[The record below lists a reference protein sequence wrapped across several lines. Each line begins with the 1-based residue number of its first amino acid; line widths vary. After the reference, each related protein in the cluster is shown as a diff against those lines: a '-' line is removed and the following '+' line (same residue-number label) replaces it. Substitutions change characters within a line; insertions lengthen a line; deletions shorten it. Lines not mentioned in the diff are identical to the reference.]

1 MTRALAVVVVLLA
14 SSALAGRQQPV
25 FRAHSDAV
33 AVNVSIKNGNVP
45 IVGLKASDF
54 RVLDNGVPQTI
65 SDLSVE
71 GVPIDLTLFFDTS
84 TSFIGNLGDLKAG
97 LQKIA
102 ALLRPGD
109 RLRLLAF
116 DDEVEELV
124 HWTDAGVT
132 LDLAGLHNAR
142 ISSVYDG
149 LAAAMIHQPDPGR
162 RHLIVAMTDGAD
174 FNSAVSSVRLL
185 DISAHIEGVLH
196 LVIIGS
202 RTPPRDDEPFQP
214 IMRGPDA
221 LGMDR
226 LRTVAERTGGRMY
239 APLFGTGDIV
249 KTFSQAL
256 DDFRASY
263 VLRYTPANV
272 PREGW
277 HDLRVDVPAAPRATI
292 RARRGYTGTAP

>member
-1 MTRALAVVVVLLA
+1 VTTGGRPNAALRAEPIDDVRWRWPSRCSRLGARGPAARV
-14 SSALAGRQQPV
+14 
-25 FRAHSDAV
+25 RARRRR

-97 LQKIA
+97 FQKIA
-102 ALLRPGD
+102 VLLRPGD

-142 ISSVYDG
+142 
-149 LAAAMIHQPDPGR
+149 R
-162 RHLIVAMTDGAD
+162 
-174 FNSAVSSVRLL
+174 
-185 DISAHIEGVLH
+185 
-196 LVIIGS
+196 
-202 RTPPRDDEPFQP
+202 
-214 IMRGPDA
+214 
-221 LGMDR
+221 
-226 LRTVAERTGGRMY
+226 
-239 APLFGTGDIV
+239 
-249 KTFSQAL
+249 
-256 DDFRASY
+256 
-263 VLRYTPANV
+263 
-272 PREGW
+272 
-277 HDLRVDVPAAPRATI
+277 
-292 RARRGYTGTAP
+292 